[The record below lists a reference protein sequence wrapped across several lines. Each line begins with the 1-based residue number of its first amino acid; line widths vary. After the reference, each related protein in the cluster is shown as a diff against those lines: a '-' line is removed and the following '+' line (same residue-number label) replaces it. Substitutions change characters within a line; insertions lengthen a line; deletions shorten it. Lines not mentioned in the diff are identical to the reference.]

1 MTAHKFRIGQL
12 VDYSPGRMGFPA
24 SVRSCKI
31 VRLLP
36 VEDGQPQY
44 RIKCPA
50 ENVER
55 VAKESTLS
63 RRSTE

>member
-1 MTAHKFRIGQL
+1 MTEHKFKVGQL

-24 SVRSCKI
+24 SARSCKI
-31 VRLLP
+31 LRLLP
-36 VEDGQPQY
+36 AEDGQPQY
-44 RIKCPA
+44 RIKCPS

-63 RRSTE
+63 RRQAE